1 MTAMLRIATLA
12 AGLVMAS
19 AAWADIWT
27 CDHTGATCWRTDAN
41 GVAMALSAITS
52 AGTTQPLSNLGTV
65 LGSSGPLPVIPPVIV
80 GGGGFDGVISTSLPP
95 KSCPRPDA
103 RLCRNGERRHC
114 HSQMRRRR
122 RSARPGVNEMGRKNE
137 IIVTVAEHGLALHAL
152 VLKLA
157 DDHRRLEERCD
168 ENDAAIERLV
178 ETLELASPRTIQ
190 LKRKGR

>member
-1 MTAMLRIATLA
+1 
-12 AGLVMAS
+12 
-19 AAWADIWT
+19 
-27 CDHTGATCWRTDAN
+27 
-41 GVAMALSAITS
+41 
-52 AGTTQPLSNLGTV
+52 
-65 LGSSGPLPVIPPVIV
+65 
-80 GGGGFDGVISTSLPP
+80 
-95 KSCPRPDA
+95 
-103 RLCRNGERRHC
+103 
-114 HSQMRRRR
+114 
-122 RSARPGVNEMGRKNE
+122 MGRKNE